1 MYAKL
6 QLYHRNSDG
15 LKTDYKLV
23 NSLAYSINQMQA
35 FARLNILVKWI
46 RTEWIY
52 KNMCTKL
59 QRFN

>member
-46 RTEWIY
+46 RME
-52 KNMCTKL
+52 
-59 QRFN
+59 